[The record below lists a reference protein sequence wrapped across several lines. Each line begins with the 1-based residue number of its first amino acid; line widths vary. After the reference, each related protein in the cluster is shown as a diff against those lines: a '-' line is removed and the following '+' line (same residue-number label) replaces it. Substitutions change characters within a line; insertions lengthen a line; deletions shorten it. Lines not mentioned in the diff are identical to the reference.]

1 MTVKDKK
8 ENAQPSKQDLAE
20 SGKSKTKEW
29 IKDLGTALIIALVFL
44 QLLTPTLV
52 REHSM
57 ENTLH
62 QNDYVFVSRRHYSW
76 FGNDLKRGDII
87 TFDSELTTGL
97 GFKKIL
103 VKRIIGLPGDKI
115 SISGGKVYI
124 NGEAQDEP
132 YTKDGYTNSEMDEVT
147 VPEGYIF
154 TMGDN
159 RQNSTDSRS
168 PQVGFIDINRIRG
181 KVVFRLF
188 PVSGFGAM

>member
-1 MTVKDKK
+1 MKNK
-8 ENAQPSKQDLAE
+8 ESTAQPGKDIAQ
-20 SGKSKTKEW
+20 SGKSRTIEW

-76 FGNDLKRGDII
+76 FKNELKRGDII
-87 TFDSELTTGL
+87 TFDSELTTGM
-97 GFKKIL
+97 GMKKIL
-103 VKRIIGLPGDKI
+103 VKRIVGLPGDTI
-115 SISGGKVYI
+115 YITGGKVYI
-124 NGEAQDEP
+124 NGQAQEEP
-132 YTKDGYTNSEMDEVT
+132 YTRDGYTGSEMSEVT

-154 TMGDN
+154 ALGDN
-159 RQNSTDSRS
+159 RQHSTDSRA
-168 PQVGFIDINRIRG
+168 PEVGFIDINRIRG

-188 PVSGFGAM
+188 PISDFGVL

>member
-29 IKDLGTALIIALVFL
+29 IKDLGIALIIALVFL

>member
-1 MTVKDKK
+1 MKDRDEK
-8 ENAQPSKQDLAE
+8 AQPSKQDLAE
-20 SGKSKTKEW
+20 SNKSKTKEW
-29 IKDLGTALIIALVFL
+29 IKDLATALIIALVFL

-62 QNDYVFVSRRHYSW
+62 QNDYLFVSRRHYSW
-76 FGNDLKRGDII
+76 FGNDLQRGDII

-97 GFKKIL
+97 GMKKIL

-115 SISGGKVYI
+115 SISDGKVYI
-124 NGEAQDEP
+124 NGEAQEEP
-132 YTKDGYTNSEMDEVT
+132 YTKDGYTSTTMDEVT

-154 TMGDN
+154 VLGDN

-168 PQVGFIDINRIRG
+168 PEVGFIDINRIRG

-188 PVSGFGAM
+188 PISDFGTM

>member
-1 MTVKDKK
+1 MKDKK

-29 IKDLGTALIIALVFL
+29 IKDLGTALVIALVFL

-57 ENTLH
+57 ENTMH

-132 YTKDGYTNSEMDEVT
+132 YTRDGYTSSEMDEVT

-154 TMGDN
+154 AMGDN

>member
-76 FGNDLKRGDII
+76 FGNGLRRGDII

-115 SISGGKVYI
+115 SISGGNVYV
-124 NGEAQDEP
+124 NGAAPAEP

>member
-1 MTVKDKK
+1 MKDKK

-29 IKDLGTALIIALVFL
+29 IKDLGIALIIALVFL

>member
-57 ENTLH
+57 ENTMH

>member
-1 MTVKDKK
+1 MKDKSEK
-8 ENAQPSKQDLAE
+8 IQPSKQDLAE
-20 SGKSKTKEW
+20 SNKSKTKEW
-29 IKDLGTALIIALVFL
+29 IKDLATALIIALVFL

-76 FGNDLKRGDII
+76 FGNELERGDII

-97 GFKKIL
+97 GMKKIL

-132 YTKDGYTNSEMDEVT
+132 YTKDGYTGTTMDEVT

-154 TMGDN
+154 VLGDN

-168 PQVGFIDINRIRG
+168 PEVGFIDINRIRG

-188 PVSGFGAM
+188 PISGFGTM

>member
-1 MTVKDKK
+1 MKDKK
-8 ENAQPSKQDLAE
+8 EAPQPSKQDLAE
-20 SGKSKTKEW
+20 SSKSKTIEW
-29 IKDLGTALIIALVFL
+29 IKDLGIALIIALVFL

-76 FGNDLKRGDII
+76 FGNDIQRGDII

-103 VKRIIGLPGDKI
+103 VKRVIGLPGDTI
-115 SISGGKVYI
+115 SISGGVVYL
-124 NGEAQDEP
+124 NGQAQSEP
-132 YTKDGYTNSEMDEVT
+132 YTKDGYTSKSLDEVT
-147 VPEGYIF
+147 VPEGHLF
-154 TMGDN
+154 VMGDN
-159 RQNSTDSRS
+159 RQNSTDSRN
-168 PQVGFIDINRIRG
+168 PEVGFIDINRVRG

-188 PVSGFGAM
+188 PIGDLGTL

>member
-1 MTVKDKK
+1 MKDKEK
-8 ENAQPSKQDLAE
+8 AQPSKQDLAE
-20 SGKSKTKEW
+20 SKKSKTKEW
-29 IKDLGTALIIALVFL
+29 IKDLATALIIALVFL

-62 QNDYVFVSRRHYSW
+62 QNDYLFVSRRHYSW

-97 GFKKIL
+97 GMKKIL
-103 VKRIIGLPGDKI
+103 VKRIIGLPGDRV
-115 SISGGKVYI
+115 SISEGKVYI
-124 NGEAQDEP
+124 NGEAQEEP
-132 YTKDGYTNSEMDEVT
+132 YTKDSYTSTTMDEVT

-154 TMGDN
+154 VLGDN

-168 PQVGFIDINRIRG
+168 PEVGFIDINRIRG

-188 PVSGFGAM
+188 PISDFGTM

>member
-1 MTVKDKK
+1 MKDKDEK
-8 ENAQPSKQDLAE
+8 AQPSKQDLAE
-20 SGKSKTKEW
+20 SNKSKTKEW
-29 IKDLGTALIIALVFL
+29 IKDLATALIIALVFL

-62 QNDYVFVSRRHYSW
+62 QNDYLFVSRRHYSW
-76 FGNDLKRGDII
+76 FGNELQRGDII

-97 GFKKIL
+97 GMKKIL

-115 SISGGKVYI
+115 SISDGKVYI
-124 NGEAQDEP
+124 NGEAQEEP
-132 YTKDGYTNSEMDEVT
+132 YTKDGYTSTTMDEVT

-154 TMGDN
+154 VLGDN

-168 PQVGFIDINRIRG
+168 PEVGFIDINRIRG

-188 PVSGFGAM
+188 PISDFGTM

>member
-1 MTVKDKK
+1 MKDKK

>member
-1 MTVKDKK
+1 MKDKDEK
-8 ENAQPSKQDLAE
+8 AQPSKQDLAE
-20 SGKSKTKEW
+20 SNKSKTKEW
-29 IKDLGTALIIALVFL
+29 IKDLATALIIALVFL

-62 QNDYVFVSRRHYSW
+62 QNDYLFVSRRHYSW
-76 FGNDLKRGDII
+76 FGNDLQRGDII

-97 GFKKIL
+97 GMKKIL

-115 SISGGKVYI
+115 SISDGKVYI
-124 NGEAQDEP
+124 NGEAQEEP
-132 YTKDGYTNSEMDEVT
+132 YTKDGYTSTTMDEVT

-154 TMGDN
+154 VLGDN

-168 PQVGFIDINRIRG
+168 PEVGFIDINRIRG

-188 PVSGFGAM
+188 PISDFGTM

>member
-1 MTVKDKK
+1 MKDQDEK
-8 ENAQPSKQDLAE
+8 AQPSKQDLAE
-20 SGKSKTKEW
+20 SNKSKTKEW

-62 QNDYVFVSRRHYSW
+62 QNDYLFVSRRHYSW

-97 GFKKIL
+97 GMKKIL

-115 SISGGKVYI
+115 SISEGKVYI
-124 NGEAQDEP
+124 NGEAQEEP
-132 YTKDGYTNSEMDEVT
+132 YTKDGYTSTTMDEVT

-154 TMGDN
+154 VLGDN

-168 PQVGFIDINRIRG
+168 PEVGFIDINRIRG

-188 PVSGFGAM
+188 PISDFGTM

>member
-1 MTVKDKK
+1 MKDKEK
-8 ENAQPSKQDLAE
+8 AQPSKQDLAE
-20 SGKSKTKEW
+20 SKKSKTKEW
-29 IKDLGTALIIALVFL
+29 IKDLATALIIALVFL

-62 QNDYVFVSRRHYSW
+62 QNDYLFVSRRHYSW

-97 GFKKIL
+97 GMKKIL
-103 VKRIIGLPGDKI
+103 VKRIIGLPGDNI
-115 SISGGKVYI
+115 SISDGKVYI
-124 NGEAQDEP
+124 NGEAQEEP
-132 YTKDGYTNSEMDEVT
+132 YTKDGYTSTTMDEVT

-154 TMGDN
+154 VLGDN

-168 PQVGFIDINRIRG
+168 PEVGFIDINRIRG

-188 PVSGFGAM
+188 PISDFGTM

>member
-29 IKDLGTALIIALVFL
+29 IKDRGIALIIALVFL